1 MTNPDPDPRVAALAR
16 RVERLTAAVAVLAVG
31 FALAV
36 AWALAP
42 RPELDAERFLLRDG
56 EGRFRGA
63 LALDDEG
70 RPTVRLND
78 PSGRAMLYGVV
89 REDGTPRLRLGD
101 AAGTSRLVLELEAD
115 GTPHARLL
123 DAAGRTAAHA
133 WLDADGRAAIEARRG
148 ATVRELTPPDS
159 AAARSAAR

>member
-1 MTNPDPDPRVAALAR
+1 MPNPEPEARLAALAR
-16 RVERLTAAVAVLAVG
+16 RVERLTAAIAVLAVG
-31 FALAV
+31 WLLAV

-56 EGRFRGA
+56 AGRFRGA

-70 RPTVRLND
+70 CPTVRLND

-89 REDGTPRLRLGD
+89 RADGTPRLRLGD
-101 AAGTSRLVLELEAD
+101 AGGVSRIVLELEAD
-115 GTPHARLL
+115 GTPHARLC

-133 WLDADGRAAIEARRG
+133 WLDAEGRPAIEARRG
-148 ATVRELTPPDS
+148 AAVREITPPDS
-159 AAARSAAR
+159 AGARPASR

>member
-1 MTNPDPDPRVAALAR
+1 MTNPDSDPRVAALAR

-31 FALAV
+31 LLLVV
-36 AWALAP
+36 AWAVAP

-56 EGRFRGA
+56 AGRFRGA
-63 LALDDEG
+63 LALDEEG

-89 REDGTPRLRLGD
+89 RDDGTPRLRLGD
-101 AAGTSRLVLELEAD
+101 AGGTSRLVLELEPD

-133 WLDADGRAAIEARRG
+133 WLDAEGRPAIEARRG
-148 ATVRELTPPDS
+148 AAVREITPPDS
-159 AAARSAAR
+159 AAARPAAR